1 MSDGF
6 LNRGVAFTSA
16 LGLAIALMANIA
28 LAGQHPWSGLSA
40 AERKALAPL
49 AGDWDRFPALQQER
63 LLAVAKRY
71 PTLTP
76 QQQQLLQKRL
86 RSWSRLTP
94 EQRQTAR
101 QNLSR
106 IQTLPEEDQA
116 KIKQRW
122 LDALCKEFSP
132 PDGDADRK

>member
-1 MSDGF
+1 MPDRF
-6 LNRGVAFTSA
+6 LTMRVMA
-16 LGLAIALMANIA
+16 LVIAAGLMAGTA
-28 LAGQHPWSGLSA
+28 MASQRSWSELTP
-40 AERKALAPL
+40 AERTALAPL
-49 AGDWDRFPALQQER
+49 AQDWNTFPAMQQER
-63 LLAVAKRY
+63 LLEVAKRY

-86 RSWSRLTP
+86 RAWSHLTP
-94 EQRQTAR
+94 EQRQAAR

-106 IQTLPEEDQA
+106 IQTLPQEDQA

-132 PDGDADRK
+132 QGGEPTGK